1 MKKRFGSRK
10 GNTAVEFVLAGIP
23 MIMVIISIVEVSRG
37 MWIYDT
43 LVHSVDSVTR
53 HLVVR
58 GYDCVTYVS
67 NCALTVGGYSKDL
80 ASAANGLDSTQMNVT
95 FTSSSG
101 TTITCNPLSSCFS
114 NATAWPPAADNG
126 RNKDVWVSATF
137 PFSSA
142 LTMFAF
148 GSRPV
153 QFGTFT
159 LSAKT
164 HQQIQF

>member
-1 MKKRFGSRK
+1 MKRRFGGRRGS
-10 GNTAVEFVLAGIP
+10 TAIEFVMAGIP
-23 MIMVIISIVEVSRG
+23 MIMMIISIVEISRG

-58 GYDCVTYVS
+58 GYDCATYVS
-67 NCALTVGGYSKDL
+67 NCALTVGAYARDL
-80 ASAANGLDSTQMNVT
+80 ASAANGLDPGQLNVT
-95 FTSSSG
+95 FTSDSL
-101 TTITCNPLSSCFS
+101 TTVTCNPLSSCFS
-114 NATAWPPAADNG
+114 DATAWPPTVDNG

-137 PFSSA
+137 PFQSA
-142 LTMFAF
+142 LTMFFF
-148 GSRPV
+148 GSSPV

-164 HQQIQF
+164 HQQILF